1 MNNPHGVEPTRYM
14 KRKGSNKAIRCCD
27 KHGPIF
33 GDEDICIND
42 KCITKNGNN
51 NRGYKRNSYNNNV
64 IHISSICNN
73 GTRGYECHPEYKS
86 SLYVGTAGP
95 DEVNR
100 FSVSDYEVYQCVRRV
115 QLY

>member
-14 KRKGSNKAIRCCD
+14 GERNISGSYTSFGNYNYGGVYCNPSY
-27 KHGPIF
+27 GPIF
-33 GDEDICIND
+33 GNNSSDINIADNC
-42 KCITKNGNN
+42 
-51 NRGYKRNSYNNNV
+51 NRENSCW
-64 IHISSICNN
+64 IGPSS
-73 GTRGYECHPEYKS
+73 RLKYECHPEYKS